1 MYTNVYLV
9 CLWFKHVTVWEH
21 APLYTQAGL
30 KKGLDSITFS
40 LSVLFPWDGVFH
52 WIENSIFAK
61 LTAHWVSEIW
71 SYKCSPP
78 FLTFCMDAEDLSSF
92 CHACRVN
99 ILTHWTISPTAHQV
113 SLIHHYH
120 IGNMWSTI
128 FSFQLLYLSMNL
140 HWNTTPTFIYVCAI
154 PFLQPTQHSSFKT
167 SGYFHFFIN

>member
-1 MYTNVYLV
+1 
-9 CLWFKHVTVWEH
+9 
-21 APLYTQAGL
+21 
-30 KKGLDSITFS
+30 
-40 LSVLFPWDGVFH
+40 
-52 WIENSIFAK
+52 
-61 LTAHWVSEIW
+61 
-71 SYKCSPP
+71 
-78 FLTFCMDAEDLSSF
+78 MDAEDLSSF

-167 SGYFHFFIN
+167 SGYFHFFLLINYIHLFCIQPRLPLPFSCPILFPLPSASSSPHLSVSVQKRPGLPRVLTKHDISFIWDKLLPWY